1 MKQLKGVCLGA
12 GYGHR
17 CGKGEGAFPGAR
29 ELPPPAT
36 GLSLSRPAR
45 RGGPGRLMDI
55 LSVIVLSLFIQL
67 PLAVR
72 GRAGESA
79 VRALDLNAAHRG
91 TVEIDLAL
99 LNQAPQP
106 APVQAFFA
114 EARMLFESNPQAGLA
129 DLPALRAAAERHGI
143 PLLGGPLLGVL
154 SHDRARVWVRT
165 VKPAHVTVLV
175 SVAGQDRPFGPV
187 PSTMESDLT
196 AVVQVH
202 GLRPDTRHP
211 YRVLVDG
218 DPVPMPAGAAIA
230 TAPAPGAAT
239 RMTLAFG
246 ADFHKTGLWNRPLLD
261 RIRTRGS
268 SALLLLGDSAVDDRD
283 NRVGLH
289 RSDYLLRDLSPAWQD
304 LVATTAVYA
313 TWDDHDYFNNDRS
326 GIPPRFTEADRAAVR
341 RVWTQS
347 WNNPSSGFEDRGQ
360 GIFFRTRLGPCD
372 VIMLDTRFF
381 RTQPGQADSFLGAD
395 QMRWL
400 ADQLAAT
407 TGPFV
412 ILTSGT
418 MWSDDVSAGKDS
430 WGVWDPPGR
439 ERILSIIE
447 ERRIGGV
454 LLLSGDRHGAR
465 VLRIPRPSG
474 FNFWEFELGSLGA
487 HAGPAAMGAQ
497 PSLQPFGLTKQA
509 LFGEC
514 TFDTTVA
521 DPTATIRLVDPEGAV
536 RYQVTLTRSQLTPPE
551 RKPTAA
557 HENHPP
563 STRQP

>member
-1 MKQLKGVCLGA
+1 MKVFSA
-12 GYGHR
+12 
-17 CGKGEGAFPGAR
+17 
-29 ELPPPAT
+29 
-36 GLSLSRPAR
+36 
-45 RGGPGRLMDI
+45 
-55 LSVIVLSLFIQL
+55 IVLSLLIQI

-91 TVEIDLAL
+91 TVEIDMAL

-114 EARMLFESNPQAGLA
+114 EARRLFDSNPKADFA
-129 DLPALRAAAERHGI
+129 DLAALREVAERHGI
-143 PLLGGPLLGVL
+143 PLLGGPMLGVL
-154 SHDRARVWVRT
+154 SHDSAQVWVRT
-165 VKPAHVTVLV
+165 VKPAQVTVLV
-175 SVAGQDRPFGPV
+175 QVAGNERRFGPV
-187 PSTMESDLT
+187 PTTIESDHAA
-196 AVVQVH
+196 AVPIH
-202 GLRPDTRHP
+202 GLQPATRHP

-218 DPVPMPAGAAIA
+218 QPVPMPASAAIVA
-230 TAPAPGAAT
+230 APAPDAPT

-261 RIRTRGS
+261 RIRTRGN

-289 RSDYLLRDLSPAWQD
+289 RSDYLLRDLSPAWRE
-304 LVATTAVYA
+304 LAASTAVYA
-313 TWDDHDYFNNDRS
+313 TWDDHDYFNNDKS
-326 GIPPRFTEADRAAVR
+326 GIPPQFTEADRTAVR

-347 WNNPSSGFEDRGQ
+347 WSNPSYGFQDRDQ
-360 GIFFRTRLGPCD
+360 GVFFRTRLGSCD

-381 RTQPGQADSFLGAD
+381 RTKPGQADAFLGAG
-395 QMRWL
+395 QMQWL
-400 ADQLAAT
+400 ADQLAAC

-430 WGVWDPPGR
+430 WGVWDAPGR
-439 ERILSIIE
+439 ERILSLIE
-447 ERRIGGV
+447 TRRIGGV

-465 VLRIPRPSG
+465 VMRIPRPSG

-497 PSLQPFGLTKQA
+497 PSLQPFGLTGQA

-521 DPTATIRLVDPEGAV
+521 DPTATLRIVDPEGAV
-536 RYQVTLTRSQLTPPE
+536 RYQAVLTRSQLTPPE
-551 RKPTAA
+551 PQATAVSENQRRPTT
-557 HENHPP
+557 NP
-563 STRQP
+563 